1 MLLSNIK
8 IAAVS
13 AVLSGLIV
21 GIWDGDARTSP
32 EASPKT
38 FVDRVPETAT
48 EPGAGNGLISGEVR
62 RPFQSAG
69 IKGDRINPVE
79 ASACNNAA
87 WPYIPQDCLH
97 LTGLAGPRTGVRV
110 ITVETREG
118 ENTSILMRMPQ
129 TTVATR

>member
-1 MLLSNIK
+1 MLSNLK

-32 EASPKT
+32 AASPKT
-38 FVDRVPETAT
+38 FVDRVPETAIET
-48 EPGAGNGLISGEVR
+48 GAGNGLMSGEVR
-62 RPFQSAG
+62 RPFQTVG
-69 IKGDRINPVE
+69 IKGDRITSVKT
-79 ASACNNAA
+79 SDCSNAA
-87 WPYIPQDCLH
+87 WPYIPGDCLH
-97 LTGLAGPRTGVRV
+97 LTGLAGPRAGVRV

>member
-1 MLLSNIK
+1 MLSNIK

-32 EASPKT
+32 AASPKT
-38 FVDRVPETAT
+38 FVDRVPETAIET
-48 EPGAGNGLISGEVR
+48 GAGNGLMSGGVQ

-69 IKGDRINPVE
+69 IKGDRTPVG
-79 ASACNNAA
+79 ACTCNNAA
-87 WPYIPQDCLH
+87 WPYIPQECLH
-97 LTGLAGPRTGVRV
+97 LTGLAAPRTGVRV

>member
-1 MLLSNIK
+1 MLSNIK

-21 GIWDGDARTSP
+21 GICDGDARTSP
-32 EASPKT
+32 AASPKT
-38 FVDRVPETAT
+38 FVDRVPETAIET
-48 EPGAGNGLISGEVR
+48 GAGNGLMSGEAR

-69 IKGDRINPVE
+69 IKGDRTPVG
-79 ASACNNAA
+79 ASTCNNAA
-87 WPYIPQDCLH
+87 WPYIPEDCLH
-97 LTGLAGPRTGVRV
+97 LTGLGPRAGVRV

>member
-1 MLLSNIK
+1 
-8 IAAVS
+8 VS

-32 EASPKT
+32 AASPKT

-48 EPGAGNGLISGEVR
+48 EPGATNGLISGEVR
-62 RPFQSAG
+62 RPFQTVG
-69 IKGDRINPVE
+69 IKGDRITSVKT
-79 ASACNNAA
+79 SDCSNAA
-87 WPYIPQDCLH
+87 WPYIPEDCLH

>member
-1 MLLSNIK
+1 MLSTIK

-32 EASPKT
+32 AASPKT

-48 EPGAGNGLISGEVR
+48 EPGAANGLIRGEVR
-62 RPFQSAG
+62 RPFQTVG
-69 IKGDRINPVE
+69 IKGDRITSVKT
-79 ASACNNAA
+79 SDCSNAA
-87 WPYIPQDCLH
+87 WPYIPEDCLH
-97 LTGLAGPRTGVRV
+97 LTGLAGPRAGVRV

>member
-1 MLLSNIK
+1 MLSNLK

-48 EPGAGNGLISGEVR
+48 EPGAATGLISGEVR

-69 IKGDRINPVE
+69 IKGDRITSVKTIDC
-79 ASACNNAA
+79 SNAA
-87 WPYIPQDCLH
+87 WPYIPHDCLH
-97 LTGLAGPRTGVRV
+97 LTGLAEPRAGVRV